1 MNQTELIKFNSMK
14 NIFHSYLK
22 KSNLKFYGALVLA
35 LIFLLIIQSCS
46 DNSDDSSS
54 SSSSTSTWTGATTS
68 CTSSCSSS
76 VNTPDNFNA
85 ILLKSVSIT
94 PASKSSVSDLDR
106 VLIGYSSS
114 YMSLDNSSYTTVGL
128 DSTLSTY
135 NDVFL
140 KTFQLVADNSS
151 SPSCY
156 RADSEKHSNY
166 SVDYNSS
173 SSNRL
178 YLRNTFGYERESE
191 NAADNTTGYLCFTH
205 SSSLLTASKRFK
217 YDNSTNG
224 YTQDTSFSTMYVA
237 FDSTNSI
244 FKLVSSSSS
253 ASSITL
259 YDTGALD
266 LTLPSSFNPNSSSMV
281 TNSRVEWSSYATHYD
296 NHTYTGTYQNKLYN
310 DTHSSYQ
317 SQVESAGDNSTTSSA
332 ASTMLSTIKS
342 DLESA
347 GSSLRYDTSVYLAFR
362 DALLK
367 TKVTGET
374 IVGAPV
380 GLNTAPNVF
389 FTNECLSGVR
399 HPFMVIFSWS
409 ISDRPNR
416 LLDVPVPPGDGTGS
430 YPDSN
435 VTRDAVLQTFLHKI
449 PLKDYGEVSSVT
461 DNTLSTSLAT
471 DASSSTY
478 TVYSHASISTIGLA
492 VDGVQIYPVYNNTLL
507 PAVEKAEITSSG
519 IHVGQ
524 GMGLHWHGDG
534 HGATGNGLNLYNL
547 PDYVGSM
554 HPPLIGFGL
563 DGVALYGKYE
573 SSYDYMDGYTE
584 DTTYALDTFG
594 GHDHGDYNYHYH
606 AQGIAN
612 GDENGACS
620 SNCLAAGSYT
630 MNILMKGAWA
640 GDIDSVPDFWNSNNN
655 GKPATTGAQNNKWI
669 GNKNYASGSCN

>member
-1 MNQTELIKFNSMK
+1 MKKFFDNLL
-14 NIFHSYLK
+14 NRT
-22 KSNLKFYGALVLA
+22 NLKIITPLVLA
-35 LIFLLIIQSCS
+35 LTFLLITQSCS

-54 SSSSTSTWTGATTS
+54 SSSSTTWSGATTS
-68 CTSSCSSS
+68 CSTCSST

-94 PASKSSVSDLDR
+94 PASKSSFSDLDR

-114 YMSLDNSSYTTVGL
+114 YLSLDNSSYTTIEL

-140 KTFQLVADNSS
+140 KTFQLVADDTS

-166 SVDYNSS
+166 SIDYDNSS
-173 SSNRL
+173 GGTSRL
-178 YLRNTFGYERESE
+178 KMSNTFGYSRDSSS
-191 NAADNTTGYLCFTH
+191 AYLCFTH
-205 SSSLLTASKRFK
+205 SSSVLTASKRFVF
-217 YDNSTNG
+217 DNSS
-224 YTQDTSFSTMYVA
+224 DTYSEDSSFSSMKVEY
-237 FDSTNSI
+237 DSTNSY
-244 FKLVSSSSS
+244 FKLSSSS
-253 ASSITL
+253 SSITL
-259 YDTGALD
+259 YDTGDLD

-281 TNSRVEWSSYATHYD
+281 TNSRVDWSSYATLYS
-296 NHTYTGTYQNKLYN
+296 NHSYTGTYQNKLYN

-317 SQVESAGDNSTTSSA
+317 SQVESAGDNTTTSSA

-380 GLNTAPNVF
+380 GLNTAPHVF

-416 LLDVPVPPGDGTGS
+416 LLDVPVPPGDGSGS
-430 YPDSN
+430 YASAS
-435 VTRDAVLQTFLHKI
+435 VTRDATLQTFLHKI

-461 DNTLSTSLAT
+461 DNTLSISLAT
-471 DASSSTY
+471 EASNSNF

-534 HGATGNGLNLYNL
+534 HGALGNGLNLYNL
-547 PDYVGSM
+547 PDYVGFM

-612 GDENGACS
+612 GDENSGCS
-620 SNCLAAGSYT
+620 SNCLSAGSYT

-640 GDIDSVPDFWNSNNN
+640 GDIDSVPDFWNSSNN

-669 GNKNYASGSCN
+669 GNKNYASGTCN

>member
-1 MNQTELIKFNSMK
+1 MK
-14 NIFHSYLK
+14 RILF
-22 KSNLKFYGALVLA
+22 FLVTIVFF
-35 LIFLLIIQSCS
+35 LIFQSCS
-46 DNSDDSSS
+46 SSDDSSS
-54 SSSSTSTWTGATTS
+54 SSSTWSGATTS

-76 VNTPDNFNA
+76 VNTPDNFNS
-85 ILLKSVSIT
+85 ILQKSVSIS
-94 PASKSSVSDLDR
+94 PASKSSVSNLDR
-106 VLIGYSSS
+106 VLIGYNSA
-114 YMSLDNSSYTTVGL
+114 YMSLDNSSYTTIGL
-128 DSTLSTY
+128 DSTLTTY

-140 KTFQLVADNSS
+140 KTFQLVSDNSS
-151 SPSCY
+151 NHSCY

-166 SVDYNSS
+166 SIDYNSS
-173 SSNRL
+173 TNTL
-178 YLRNTFGYERESE
+178 HMRNTFGYEREAE
-191 NAADNTTGYLCFTH
+191 NTSDNTTGYLCFTF
-205 SSSLLTASKRFK
+205 SSSQMTATKRFK
-217 YDNSTNG
+217 YDNSSNG
-224 YTQDTSFSTMYVA
+224 FTQDTSFSSKSVE
-237 FDSTNSI
+237 FDSTNSL
-244 FKLVSSSSS
+244 FKLSSS
-253 ASSITL
+253 ASSITP
-259 YDTGALD
+259 YDTGDLD
-266 LTLPSSFNPNSSSMV
+266 LTLPSSFNPKSSSMV

-296 NHTYTGTYQNKLYN
+296 NHTYTGTYQNKLYT
-310 DTHSSYQ
+310 DTHTSYR
-317 SQVESAGDNSTTSSA
+317 SQVESAGDNSTTSTA
-332 ASTMLSTIKS
+332 ASSMLSTIKS
-342 DLESA
+342 NLESA
-347 GSSLRYDTSVYLAFR
+347 GSSLRYDTSVYLAYR
-362 DALLK
+362 NALLK
-367 TKVTGET
+367 TKVAGET

-380 GLNTAPNVF
+380 GLNTAPYVF
-389 FTNECLSGVR
+389 FTDECNSGVR

-416 LLDVPVPPGDGTGS
+416 LLDVPVPPGDGSGS

-449 PLKDYGEVSSVT
+449 PLKDYGEVTSVT
-461 DNTLSTSLAT
+461 DNNLSISLAT
-471 DASSSTY
+471 EASSSTY

-492 VDGVQIYPVYNNTLL
+492 IDGVQIYPVYNNTLL

-547 PDYVGSM
+547 SDYVGFM

-563 DGVALYGKYE
+563 DGIALYGKYE

-584 DTTYALDTFG
+584 DTAYALDTFG

-606 AQGIAN
+606 AQGITN

-620 SNCLAAGSYT
+620 NCLSSGSYT

-669 GNKNYASGSCN
+669 GNKNYASGACN